1 MGSAILENFQVD
13 FYYNGSER
21 KVKPYKLIN
30 TNGVWYLLADEKAK
44 LKHFTLS
51 KIKNFKILDETF
63 TPSNIFLKRI
73 EENKLKW
80 LNTSVKSA
88 RILVLPQ
95 AREYFER
102 KKLFSS
108 FKTIEDNEKGILLEV
123 NFTFDDEL
131 LNVVKAWIPFIKI
144 IEPKELD
151 DKLKKILKDY
161 IKK

>member
-1 MGSAILENFQVD
+1 MLFLENFQVD
-13 FYYNGSER
+13 FYHNGSER

-73 EENKLKW
+73 EENNLKW
-80 LNTSVKSA
+80 LNTSVKTA
-88 RILVLPQ
+88 RILVLPK

-102 KKLFSS
+102 KQVFKSYKLI
-108 FKTIEDNEKGILLEV
+108 KDDENGILLDVE
-123 NFTFDDEL
+123 FAFDDEL
-131 LNVVKAWIPFIKI
+131 LNIIKAWIPYMKI
-144 IEPKELD
+144 IKPKELD
-151 DKLKKILKDY
+151 AKLKDILKNY
-161 IKK
+161 INDIE